1 MSMIRKL
8 VFAVAVLCISHIARA
23 QVMAQKKEWLT
34 IRSANLKCWQCKDIL
49 EKYLTSEN
57 ESTMESGIVQRRYNL
72 ISGEIRLQYYPDRVT
87 PDVIRTVLAN
97 AGFDADSLKA
107 EPEPYKKLPPICKRA
122 KDGGGPTKGKPCHIP
137 PYNP

>member
-1 MSMIRKL
+1 MIRKL
-8 VFAVAVLCISHIARA
+8 VFAVAVLSISHISHA
-23 QVMAQKKEWLT
+23 QVMAQKKEWVT

-57 ESTMESGIVQRRYNL
+57 ESTMESGIVQRKYNL

-107 EPEPYKKLPPICKRA
+107 EPEPYQKLPPICKRA
-122 KDGGGPTKGKPCHIP
+122 EDGGGPQKGKPCHIP

>member
-1 MSMIRKL
+1 MYKRLFIL
-8 VFAVAVLCISHIARA
+8 FVVLCFFDAVNA
-23 QVMAQKKEWLT
+23 QVMAQKKEWIT
-34 IRSANLKCWQCKDIL
+34 IKSSNLKCWQCKDIL

-87 PDVIRTVLAN
+87 PDVIRTVLLN

-107 EPEPYKKLPPICKRA
+107 ESEPYKKLPPICKRA
-122 KDGGGPTKGKPCHIP
+122 EDGGGPTKGKPCHIP

>member
-1 MSMIRKL
+1 MIRKL
-8 VFAVAVLCISHIARA
+8 VFAVVVLFISHISFA

-34 IRSANLKCWQCKDIL
+34 IKSANLKCWQCKDIL

-107 EPEPYKKLPPICKRA
+107 EAEPYKKLPPICKRTE
-122 KDGGGPTKGKPCHIP
+122 DGGGPTKGKPCHIP